1 MQPRCPCYMIADINP
16 IWQRLSTKEG
26 RIRMRDYIVSRYDQF
41 IKDLETIV
49 NIDSG
54 SLYAAGI
61 EKIAA
66 FFQKRFSQLN
76 WETKIYSFADG
87 KAPCLEAAN
96 TIPAAADTI
105 FDFFFI
111 GHMDTVFLEG
121 EVQKRPFSIDDHQ
134 AKGPG
139 VCDMKGGLVAVLHVV
154 ETLQHFALA
163 DKLSFCVGF
172 NSDEEIGSKA
182 SREWLETSAKKS
194 KCVFVFEPCRVGGQ
208 RVLQRKGGGVYDII
222 CHGKAAHAGVE
233 PEKGVNAVLEL
244 AHQILDISSFAAPKL
259 GTTVSVDVIEGGTKA
274 NVIPDYA
281 RAVVD
286 ARVANAS
293 EKKRI
298 ETCFQQIA
306 QSTHVRGAR
315 LEVRGG
321 INRPPMVPSE
331 ITLGLWEQIVEI
343 GTRLGQ
349 EMKVIAT
356 GGGSDGNFTSALGIP
371 TIDGLGPRGGNVH
384 SQEEFLDLESVNP
397 TIELICEIC
406 KSAAEGKL
414 GPPWV

>member
-1 MQPRCPCYMIADINP
+1 M
-16 IWQRLSTKEG
+16 L
-26 RIRMRDYIVSRYDQF
+26 DYIESRHNKF

-54 SLYAAGI
+54 SHCAEGI

-66 FFQKRFSQLN
+66 FFRKRFAQLN
-76 WETKIYSFADG
+76 WETKIYSFAEG
-87 KAPCLEAAN
+87 KVPCLETAN
-96 TIPAAADTI
+96 ANPAAVDTK

-121 EVQKRPFSIDDHQ
+121 EVQKRPFSIDGNHAQ
-134 AKGPG
+134 GPG
-139 VCDMKGGLVAVLHVV
+139 VCDMKGGLLAILNVI
-154 ETLQHFALA
+154 ETLQHFGLTE
-163 DKLSFCVGF
+163 KLSLCVGF
-172 NSDEEIGSKA
+172 NSDEEIGSGA
-182 SREWLETSAKKS
+182 SRAWLEDIAKKS
-194 KCVFVFEPCRVGGQ
+194 KRVFVFEPCRVGGQ
-208 RVLQRKGGGVYDII
+208 RVLQRKGGGGFEII

-233 PEKGVNAVLEL
+233 PEKGANAVVEL
-244 AHQILDISSFAAPKL
+244 AHQILDITSFADLEL
-259 GTTVSVDVIEGGTKA
+259 GTSVNVDIIQGGTKA

-286 ARVANAS
+286 ARVANAG

-298 ETCFQQIA
+298 ETCFQQIP
-306 QSTHVRGAR
+306 QRTHVDGVRV
-315 LEVRGG
+315 EVQGG
-321 INRPPMVPSE
+321 IYRPPMVPSE

-349 EMKVIAT
+349 EMKLIAT

-371 TIDGLGPRGGNVH
+371 TIDGLGPRGGSAH
-384 SQEEFLDLESVNP
+384 SQAEFLDLESINP

-406 KSAAEGKL
+406 KSAAEGNL
-414 GPPWV
+414 G

>member
-1 MQPRCPCYMIADINP
+1 M
-16 IWQRLSTKEG
+16 L
-26 RIRMRDYIVSRYDQF
+26 DYIESRHNKF

-54 SLYAAGI
+54 SHCAEGI

-66 FFQKRFSQLN
+66 FFRKRFAQLN
-76 WETKIYSFADG
+76 WETKIYSFAEG
-87 KAPCLEAAN
+87 KVPCLETAN
-96 TIPAAADTI
+96 ANPAAADTK

-121 EVQKRPFSIDDHQ
+121 EVQKRPFSIDGNHAQ
-134 AKGPG
+134 GPG
-139 VCDMKGGLVAVLHVV
+139 VCDMKGGLLAILNVI
-154 ETLQHFALA
+154 ETLQHFGLTE
-163 DKLSFCVGF
+163 KLSLCVGF
-172 NSDEEIGSKA
+172 NSDEEIGSGA
-182 SREWLETSAKKS
+182 SRAWLEDIAKKS
-194 KCVFVFEPCRVGGQ
+194 KRVFVFEPCRVGGQ
-208 RVLQRKGGGVYDII
+208 RVLQRKGGGGFEII

-233 PEKGVNAVLEL
+233 PEKGANAVVEL
-244 AHQILDISSFAAPKL
+244 AHQILDITSFADLEL
-259 GTTVSVDVIEGGTKA
+259 GTSVNVDIIQGGTKA

-286 ARVANAS
+286 ARVANAG

-298 ETCFQQIA
+298 ETCFQQIP
-306 QSTHVRGAR
+306 QGTHVDGVRV
-315 LEVRGG
+315 EVQGG
-321 INRPPMVPSE
+321 IYRPPMVPSE

-349 EMKVIAT
+349 EMKLIAT

-371 TIDGLGPRGGNVH
+371 TIDGLGPRGGSAH
-384 SQEEFLDLESVNP
+384 SQVEFLDLESINP

-406 KSAAEGKL
+406 KSAAEGNL
-414 GPPWV
+414 G